1 MPFLP
6 RPSAKKYALNFPIR
20 TLSLVDGRGKG
31 GGAEPEEE
39 HAVTGNR
46 DSPKHGEGVAKTEL
60 KKTRANK

>member
-1 MPFLP
+1 
-6 RPSAKKYALNFPIR
+6 
-20 TLSLVDGRGKG
+20 LSLADWAWKRGRGG
-31 GGAEPEEE
+31 TEEE